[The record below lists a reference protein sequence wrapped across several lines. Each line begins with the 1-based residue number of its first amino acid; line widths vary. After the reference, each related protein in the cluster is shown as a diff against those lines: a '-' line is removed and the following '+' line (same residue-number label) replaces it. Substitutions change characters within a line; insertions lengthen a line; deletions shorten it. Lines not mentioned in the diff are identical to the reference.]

1 MASMWLRSR
10 PEAVELIRVS
20 QDDLWKTSPQDAS
33 FNEDVLVVYDQEM
46 TTRAQ
51 RESTITPSLADGP
64 VRQSIETIH
73 HQDVPGH
80 VVDHTST
87 HTEGPVESPM
97 SADTEA
103 ALGLLNLKYSGHAH
117 EHIHDDTNNTPSL
130 YPFNFK
136 TVANADP
143 PKLPEAEAVS
153 ETEPHGPTAGKSV
166 QKSASPQGQ
175 ATKVPDGDDCQQPR
189 KDPSTK
195 ANKLPSK
202 TRASL
207 VRCNQ
212 TQPRLPAAVKGQRT
226 LRSFIEIHPIST
238 TPQPKRMLRSTNK
251 LLDNIS
257 MGARSS
263 DLLSGTPVRPKRLAV
278 HHGEIKD
285 DEDDE
290 DVPVRRKTQVVRYV
304 ESEDEETISL
314 TPIKKSPVEDKQKQ
328 ARDSTKAERLHP
340 RHSASLVRRQPT
352 RNLRSSNKPLTG
364 TPRASPATNSEARR
378 SGRSRDSPAS
388 RKRRHGEIEDDEDV
402 PVHRKSRSFR
412 MSESENEEETSPV
425 PIKNSIKRKPEKAAE
440 KSQRLVNPPV
450 DLPRK
455 APAATPGIPNDALAI
470 DEYFQKNSRR
480 TLGVQLPKNRTRT
493 QWEWVPYIAR
503 KAGNA
508 QFDWANDQHLK
519 DVNRWRQQRIR
530 RRFAEHGVV
539 DDGRKRR

>member
-46 TTRAQ
+46 TTRAE

-73 HQDVPGH
+73 HQNVPGH
-80 VVDHTST
+80 VVDHNST
-87 HTEGPVESPM
+87 HTEGPIEFPM

-103 ALGLLNLKYSGHAH
+103 ALGLLNLQFSGHVL
-117 EHIHDDTNNTPSL
+117 EYVHDDTKHTTSL
-130 YPFNFK
+130 RPFNSK
-136 TVANADP
+136 TVAHADP
-143 PKLPEAEAVS
+143 PKLPEADAVS
-153 ETEPHGPTAGKSV
+153 ETEPHEPTAGKAV
-166 QKSASPQGQ
+166 QNSASSQGR
-175 ATKVPDGDDCQQPR
+175 ATKVPDEDNREHLSGG
-189 KDPSTK
+189 PSTK
-195 ANKLPSK
+195 PNKLSSK
-202 TRASL
+202 TRASI
-207 VRCNQ
+207 VRSNQ
-212 TQPRLPAAVKGQRT
+212 TLPKLAAALESQRNLKSSIKT
-226 LRSFIEIHPIST
+226 PSISV
-238 TPQPKRMLRSTNK
+238 TPQPSRKLRSINK
-251 LLDNIS
+251 PLDNIS
-257 MGARSS
+257 RGVRSS

-278 HHGEIKD
+278 HHEGTKD

-290 DVPVRRKTQVVRYV
+290 DVPVRRKTRVVRYV
-304 ESEDEETISL
+304 ESEDEEKAPFP
-314 TPIKKSPVEDKQKQ
+314 PINKSPAENKQKQ
-328 ARDSTKAERLHP
+328 ARDSTKAEKLRP
-340 RHSASLVRRQPT
+340 RTNVSLVRRQPT
-352 RNLRSSNKPLTG
+352 RNLRSSNNPPTD
-364 TPRASPATNSEARR
+364 TPKT
-378 SGRSRDSPAS
+378 SPAS
-388 RKRRHGEIEDDEDV
+388 RSGVRQSGRSGDSPIRRKRRHEEVEDDEDV

-412 MSESENEEETSPV
+412 MPESENKEETSPV
-425 PIKNSIKRKPEKAAE
+425 PIKNSIKRKPERAAE
-440 KSQRLVNPPV
+440 KSQCLVNPPV
-450 DLPRK
+450 DFPRK

-530 RRFAEHGVV
+530 RRFAEHGVI